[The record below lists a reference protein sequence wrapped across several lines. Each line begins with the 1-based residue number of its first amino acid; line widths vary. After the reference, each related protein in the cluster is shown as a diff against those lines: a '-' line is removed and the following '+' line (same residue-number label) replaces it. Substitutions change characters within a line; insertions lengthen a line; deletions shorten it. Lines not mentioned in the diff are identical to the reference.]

1 MQIDAV
7 ITWVN
12 GDDEVHRIKRLNALS
27 ARAGEFKNEL
37 ITGRDR
43 TRFLDNGELEY
54 CILSIHKF
62 APWIRKIH
70 LVTDN
75 QVPEF
80 LTPDLQSKYN
90 VNIVDHKEIF
100 ESYDWALPTFNTR
113 TIETGLWRIP
123 GLAPYFIYFNDD
135 FIITKEVR
143 PNHFFRDGKVVLR
156 GHWSSLK
163 NYGPFRLK
171 INDLF
176 SIAAK
181 RILGITRSMHLLL
194 QIRSASYAGL
204 KNSFF
209 RAPHVPHPVRTET
222 LKKFFSENPHLFN
235 NNIKYRFRNTDQ
247 FSAIFLA
254 NHLEIKNKHAVLRDT
269 KDYVM
274 INGEM
279 DFDFSVN
286 KKLND
291 IKNDCIRFV
300 CLQGF
305 EHFREKQKNKIM
317 AEFNHLLNN
326 VEPDLVPTD

>member
-12 GDDEVHRIKRLNALS
+12 GDDENHRIKRLHALS
-27 ARAGEFKNEL
+27 ERAGEFKNEL

-75 QVPEF
+75 QVPDF
-80 LTPDLQSKYN
+80 LTLDLQSKYN

-100 ESYDWALPTFNTR
+100 DSYEWALPTFNTR

-123 GLAPYFIYFNDD
+123 GLAPQFIYFNDD
-135 FIITKEVR
+135 FIITKKVQ
-143 PNHFFRDGKVVLR
+143 PHHFFRDGKVVLR
-156 GHWSSLK
+156 GNWSSMK
-163 NYGPFRLK
+163 NYGTLRLK
-171 INDLF
+171 INDMF
-176 SIAAK
+176 SIAVK

-194 QIRSASYAGL
+194 QVRSAKHAGF

-209 RAPHVPHPVRTET
+209 RAPHVPHPIRTKT
-222 LKKFFSENPHLFN
+222 LKNFFRENPQLFT

-254 NHLEIKNKHAVLRDT
+254 HHLEIKNQKAVLRDAE
-269 KDYVM
+269 DYIM
-274 INGEM
+274 FNGEM
-279 DFDFSVN
+279 DFDISVR

-291 IKNDCIRFV
+291 IKNDRIRFV

-305 EHFREKQKNKIM
+305 EHFREKQKNRIM
-317 AEFNHLLNN
+317 TEFNHLLSN
-326 VEPDLVPTD
+326 VEPDLVIAE